1 MAIQRQREIHGG
13 GGKSASGD
21 ERKNG
26 VRVCER
32 ERGRERERERE
43 RERKFDIKI
52 PDAPVVDSPQRNEY
66 VSEELAGAFV
76 QA

>member
-1 MAIQRQREIHGG
+1 M
-13 GGKSASGD
+13 
-21 ERKNG
+21 
-26 VRVCER
+26 R
-32 ERGRERERERE
+32 ERRREKRERERERE
-43 RERKFDIKI
+43 SERKWDRKI